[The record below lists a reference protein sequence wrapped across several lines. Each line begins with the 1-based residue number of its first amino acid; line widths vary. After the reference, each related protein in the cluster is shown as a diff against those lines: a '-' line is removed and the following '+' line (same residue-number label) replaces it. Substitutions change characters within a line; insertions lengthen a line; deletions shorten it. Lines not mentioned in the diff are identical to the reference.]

1 MNERHPVPQ
10 AARMNGTAPA
20 EYPAEADDRYA
31 WDLAF
36 VDMVTRSVRLATWT
50 LAMVCA
56 FLLLMLALSQTSG
69 EFGRSPTGPAA
80 HGAGESWFS
89 GRPIEPGDGAAVPR
103 P

>member
-1 MNERHPVPQ
+1 MTERCAMSQSAP
-10 AARMNGTAPA
+10 MNGTAPA
-20 EYPAEADDRYA
+20 GYPDEAYDRYA

-80 HGAGESWFS
+80 HGAGEPWFS